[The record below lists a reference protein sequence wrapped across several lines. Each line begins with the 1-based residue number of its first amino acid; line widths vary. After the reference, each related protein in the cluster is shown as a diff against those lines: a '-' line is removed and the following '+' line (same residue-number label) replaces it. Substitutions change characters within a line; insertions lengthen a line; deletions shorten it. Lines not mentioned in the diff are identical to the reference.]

1 MDELASLSTLL
12 AEAETVERSL
22 SSAIKL
28 DERFANAKP
37 DVSSASG
44 SNDIKSISSHRVQW
58 ARTLHLE
65 YILAML
71 FKPGTS
77 EDGLDGIR
85 TMTDNEIE
93 AACTQ
98 FSLKVKSVVQKALTE
113 LKSSPSADNL
123 SNEGVNESAG
133 KQ

>member
-65 YILAML
+65 YILAMF

-93 AACTQ
+93 EACTQ

-113 LKSSPSADNL
+113 LKSSPRADDHT
-123 SNEGVNESAG
+123 NEGVNESAG